1 MTERRRLWVLLSLG
15 GAIVALLVL
24 AAGLP
29 HTELLPGRPF
39 YIGEPPTPTP
49 TPGAAADTADRSFAL
64 ELAFTLILWIGA
76 PLLLASIVW
85 AILRKKREYLLT
97 LLIVLAWAALI
108 VYLQV
113 NVVNQPGTLWNTSS
127 EATPEEVASQE
138 PTDVFQPNAPDWL
151 VYAASAG
158 LAVLLLVAARTVWQ
172 ALSARRRRPL
182 ELLSKEAQR
191 TVEEIGAGADW
202 RDAVRR
208 CYAEMCR
215 TLQKGRGLARQ
226 ASMTPSE
233 FVAHLQEAGL
243 PVGHI
248 QRLTHLFELVRYG
261 GRSAGE
267 PEEAEALACLRAI
280 AELCRGQP

>member
-1 MTERRRLWVLLSLG
+1 MTQRRRLWLLLLLG
-15 GAIVALLVL
+15 GAIVALVAL

-29 HTELLPGRPF
+29 QTQLLPGRPF
-39 YIGEPPTPTP
+39 HLGAPPTATPTP
-49 TPGAAADTADRSFAL
+49 ETSTDTLSYYKAL
-64 ELAFTLILWIGA
+64 QVLFTLLIWVGT

-97 LLIVLAWAALI
+97 VLLALAWAALI

-113 NVVNQPGTLWNTSS
+113 NVATYPGSLWNNSAET
-127 EATPEEVASQE
+127 TPEEVESAE

-158 LAVLLLVAARTVWQ
+158 LAALLLVAARATWQ
-172 ALSARRRRPL
+172 ALRQRRQPL
-182 ELLSKEAQR
+182 ELLAKEAQR
-191 TVEEIGAGADW
+191 AVEEIGAGADW
-202 RDAVRR
+202 RDAVRK

-215 TLQKGRGLARQ
+215 ALQKGHGLARQ

-233 FVAHLQEAGL
+233 FVVHLEEAGL
-243 PVGHI
+243 PVEHI
-248 QRLTHLFELVRYG
+248 ARLTRLFETVRYG

-267 PEEAEALACLRAI
+267 KEEAEAIACLKAV